1 MIDIKTQFS
10 GLVTILMV
18 CVAIL
23 SVQLVA
29 LFMSTSKNIIHVQTE
44 NNFTKPVQAKRQNI
58 YKIFT
63 FTLTKP
69 HCLKLMKC
77 LLQQLRC
84 ERKVHIVH
92 HQVFWGKTSH
102 INYWKYSVILHIKM
116 SNKIYAFVLWSANSS
131 GCISLNIHIKRVVG
145 IEIL

>member
-44 NNFTKPVQAKRQNI
+44 NNFTMPGFSKCK
-58 YKIFT
+58 YKLRDKT
-63 FTLTKP
+63 YTKFSP
-69 HCLKLMKC
+69 LP
-77 LLQQLRC
+77 
-84 ERKVHIVH
+84 
-92 HQVFWGKTSH
+92 
-102 INYWKYSVILHIKM
+102 
-116 SNKIYAFVLWSANSS
+116 
-131 GCISLNIHIKRVVG
+131 
-145 IEIL
+145 

>member
-44 NNFTKPVQAKRQNI
+44 NNFTKPEFSKCK
-58 YKIFT
+58 YKLRDKT
-63 FTLTKP
+63 YTKFSP
-69 HCLKLMKC
+69 LP
-77 LLQQLRC
+77 
-84 ERKVHIVH
+84 
-92 HQVFWGKTSH
+92 
-102 INYWKYSVILHIKM
+102 
-116 SNKIYAFVLWSANSS
+116 
-131 GCISLNIHIKRVVG
+131 
-145 IEIL
+145 